1 MKLNKRMVL
10 RIVVALV
17 ITSAVGYVLYGLITF
32 GIYMREVG
40 KDIQQRQVR
49 LLSETDHQ
57 ALLEACREIS
67 RMVARGDLKK
77 SQYKVRK
84 NPDPEISRF
93 PQVILDLEPT
103 YVFLDDDGRVM
114 LEMYGGLYYYG
125 VKAYPEDYKKPSS
138 AEYGDKELIPG
149 LWYYEDD
156 YERNQNPKKIEELIQ
171 KGKETH

>member
-1 MKLNKRMVL
+1 MVL
-10 RIVVALV
+10 GIVVALV
-17 ITSAVGYVLYGLITF
+17 ITFAGAYILYGLCALAISM
-32 GIYMREVG
+32 IEVK
-40 KDIQQRQVR
+40 KDIQQRQAR
-49 LLSETDHQ
+49 LLCETDHQ
-57 ALLEACREIS
+57 VLLEACREIS